1 MARIVWSSGFG
12 ESKYKGISAVKVYD
26 EIVSIGDSATPEQI
40 VEKARDESTELHKC
54 FTWDDADAAE
64 KWRKQEARQIRH
76 FLVIRDETDT
86 AQPEL
91 RAFHFNASGEGYK
104 TAERVFKNPDEYS
117 MLLKRAYAELHAF
130 AEKYRRFKD
139 EFAEIIELIDQ
150 LP

>member
-1 MARIVWSSGFG
+1 MARIVWAAGIG

-64 KWRKQEARQIRH
+64 KWRKQEARKIRH
-76 FLVIRDETDT
+76 FLVIRDENDT
-86 AQPEL
+86 TQPEL

>member
-1 MARIVWSSGFG
+1 MARIVWAAGIG

-104 TAERVFKNPDEYS
+104 PPRGFSKTRTNTPCFSNGHTPNFTLSLRSTADSKTSLRKSLN
-117 MLLKRAYAELHAF
+117 
-130 AEKYRRFKD
+130 
-139 EFAEIIELIDQ
+139 
-150 LP
+150 